1 VLLKAPLK
9 PSIIVM
15 QGIGCNGAQNDEPDE
30 LVWGIQ
36 QIYLRKN

>member
-1 VLLKAPLK
+1 M

-15 QGIGCNGAQNDEPDE
+15 QGIGCNGAQNDVSDE

-36 QIYLRKN
+36 KIYLRKN